1 MDYEFNPLQWTRI
14 FAVPVSVAE
23 NNLKIATG
31 EQLKVLLYISY
42 HNDHHCGS
50 EEISQKLGIDG
61 ETVEEALIFW
71 KNIGVLSD
79 NKKLSMP
86 FVEKEETKPVSIQK
100 EKIKTTERHELSPAE
115 IAERIANSAEIKFL
129 FERAENIYSKI
140 LNHTEQ
146 RTIVWIHDYMGLSSD
161 VIIMLLQ
168 HCKEM
173 DKLSSGYIE
182 TVAKNWCE
190 KGINDAKSAE
200 EEINRMG
207 RMEIFFRKIKR
218 IFGIET
224 KLTSKQKQIAELWC
238 NQGYSDELLELASD
252 KTIDR
257 IGKLSFAY
265 TDKILSDWKE
275 KGYTSRNDVE
285 AGESKTKT
293 EAKQKNTK
301 KTYDFDTLAQIAL
314 DLGGNDE

>member
-1 MDYEFNPLQWTRI
+1 
-14 FAVPVSVAE
+14 
-23 NNLKIATG
+23 
-31 EQLKVLLYISY
+31 
-42 HNDHHCGS
+42 
-50 EEISQKLGIDG
+50 
-61 ETVEEALIFW
+61 
-71 KNIGVLSD
+71 
-79 NKKLSMP
+79 
-86 FVEKEETKPVSIQK
+86 
-100 EKIKTTERHELSPAE
+100 
-115 IAERIANSAEIKFL
+115 
-129 FERAENIYSKI
+129 
-140 LNHTEQ
+140 
-146 RTIVWIHDYMGLSSD
+146 
-161 VIIMLLQ
+161 
-168 HCKEM
+168 M

-190 KGINDAKSAE
+190 KCINDAKSAE

-275 KGYTSRNDVE
+275 KGYTTKIIWWNFNSRNVTVPEMDTNGNIYMSGYSPMLLKFLG
-285 AGESKTKT
+285 AGFDGKMFLDNLLNEYKKAITSK
-293 EAKQKNTK
+293 
-301 KTYDFDTLAQIAL
+301 
-314 DLGGNDE
+314 